1 MKDISHIHNDLL
13 DYFTEAVNEI
23 MPVWYHAGFAMQY
36 LERDR
41 FMNRIANAMADSAMF
56 NKHGRWTA
64 EPQLFERRLQE
75 RHPGISNHYINEFCV
90 EFLKWY
96 DDYIAKRGKYYEYYL
111 KKKSE
116 IQQNQEVNHL
126 CDQEQNDCE
135 DD

>member
-1 MKDISHIHNDLL
+1 MKDISHVRNDLL

-23 MPVWYHAGFAMQY
+23 MPVWYYAGFALEY
-36 LERDR
+36 LEPER

-75 RHPGISNHYINEFCV
+75 RHPGISNHYIHNFCV
-90 EFLKWY
+90 EFLNWHN
-96 DDYIAKRGKYYEYYL
+96 DYIRKRGKHYEYYL

-116 IQQNQEVNHL
+116 IQQNQ
-126 CDQEQNDCE
+126 QIEQKDANEFDFE

>member
-1 MKDISHIHNDLL
+1 MKDISHVKNDLL

-23 MPVWYHAGFAMQY
+23 MPVWYYAGFALEY
-36 LERDR
+36 LESER

-75 RHPGISNHYINEFCV
+75 RHIGITTHCIHEFCV

-96 DDYIAKRGKYYEYYL
+96 DDYIRKRGKYYEYYL
-111 KKKSE
+111 NKKSE
-116 IQQNQEVNHL
+116 IQQNQKIE
-126 CDQEQNDCE
+126 QEHANKFDYEND
-135 DD
+135 